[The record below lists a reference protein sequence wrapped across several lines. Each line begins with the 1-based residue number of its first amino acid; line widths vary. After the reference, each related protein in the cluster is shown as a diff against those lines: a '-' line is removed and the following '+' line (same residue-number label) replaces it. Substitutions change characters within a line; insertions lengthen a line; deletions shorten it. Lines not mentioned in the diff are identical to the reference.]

1 MKLLEAQKEGKARM
15 RMFGRVEVSHDTFV
29 SIMRLSPKGSCD

>member
-15 RMFGRVEVSHDTFV
+15 RMFGRVEVPHETFV
-29 SIMRLSPKGSCD
+29 SIMRLFPKSNGE